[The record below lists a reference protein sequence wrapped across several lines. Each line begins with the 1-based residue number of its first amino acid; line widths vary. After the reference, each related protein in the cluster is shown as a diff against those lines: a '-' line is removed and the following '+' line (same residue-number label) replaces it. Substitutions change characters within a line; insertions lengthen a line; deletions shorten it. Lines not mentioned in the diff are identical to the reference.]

1 MTNMNEVSEKILNK
15 IKNLLDL
22 ANNNPNEHEALSA
35 SLKAQ
40 ELLAKYNLDVADLAD
55 GSEKDKIEKAV
66 WMPEKDYNY
75 MNWRYELAGVIA
87 RNFCCK
93 MYLLGGTKG
102 IVFYG
107 FSKDAQIAH
116 QVFSYLFQIGNK
128 LADKYYNE
136 CKKLGKP
143 TKGVANDYLQGFTSG
158 IAAALDKQC
167 TALMLVVPK
176 EVTESFEEMT
186 AGWGTKAT
194 RMRSRGSEEAKNRG
208 FQDGKD
214 AVAARELE
222 NKRKEIAC

>member
-1 MTNMNEVSEKILNK
+1 MTAINDVSEKILNR

-22 ANNNPNEHEALSA
+22 ANNNPNEHEALAA

-55 GSEKDKIEKAV
+55 ESEKDKIDSV
-66 WMPEKDYNY
+66 TWMPEKDYNY
-75 MNWRYELAGVIA
+75 MNWRYELAGVVA

-116 QVFSYLFQIGNK
+116 QVFSYLFKAGNK

-143 TKGVANDYLQGFTSG
+143 TKGVANDYLRGFTEG
-158 IAAALDKQC
+158 IASALDKQC

-176 EVTESFEEMT
+176 EVNESFEKMT
-186 AGWGTKAT
+186 SGWGHKTT
-194 RMRSRGSEEAKNRG
+194 RLKGSGSQDARNRG
-208 FQDGKD
+208 IQDGKD

-222 NKRKEIAC
+222 NERKELAS